1 MASQAEREAYHVSKM
16 AEQSMANVITDKPD
30 EYVKA
35 MITEGTT
42 DELDVC
48 MMARIIKHMG
58 VTIAETTLE
67 HHACAA
73 REDVL
78 DLKPWVIDSGCSAHF
93 SPN

>member
-1 MASQAEREAYHVSKM
+1 MTPDGW
-16 AEQSMANVITDKPD
+16 QSRPAGDVGKL
-30 EYVKA
+30 
-35 MITEGTT
+35 GTF
-42 DELDVC
+42 V
-48 MMARIIKHMG
+48 KHMG

-78 DLKPWVIDSGCSAHF
+78 DLKPWVINAGCSAHF